1 MELNVFKMEQKP
13 RFPMFLTVMS
23 ARDLLD
29 RANVDCWTD
38 FTEGYQRT
46 LNGSRFTWT
55 KNSLLKFMIK
65 GMGVFPTPIVVNLRK
80 PVTFVLDSTFDYFEI
95 GKINIGDQE
104 MWIVD
109 GQHRL
114 HCLSELIEKDNIYM
128 NHPLMVTI
136 LNTENIYDEMCLFYY
151 IHDKQERITNSM
163 KSKILNKI
171 LWKKGQKEI
180 ILMDG
185 MSEAKRAL
193 AYDITRDINNRKES
207 PFYNRIKF
215 YDSDDDGFIL
225 DDAQMVST
233 ILPLINCSIY
243 KGNPISN
250 ITEDLIEYWN
260 GILQIYPEMFV
271 EPKDYIPLS
280 KNGMLLFNKMLICI
294 YSHINRGGIT
304 ETNVEEFLNV
314 LFDEAPAHTIPE
326 FRSVIDSTFWHK
338 RLGPKIIREMSYSD
352 INQIMRHLLE
362 KIYIN
367 HKITP
372 PIMNAF

>member
-1 MELNVFKMEQKP
+1 MEQKP

-136 LNTENIYDEMCLFYY
+136 LNTENIFDEMCLFYY